1 MKINRITGSS
11 REGQIKPEWKG
22 WLGERFG
29 NHFAQI
35 STDTTLKLKMAVR
48 DVSRLKR
55 GCVPPD
61 IEEWC
66 KKFLMPPQTVPDLN
80 FILGYDNEEGHIPG
94 SIETDQNLQAYINKY
109 PEDWEVVK
117 RACGLQRSKSR
128 HACGFVIAN
137 KPIDD
142 FIPLITVSDTK
153 CTDFT
158 AESVEAVGG
167 LKMDFLKISILQDI
181 IGCLKLANERRMI
194 KLEDRMINGRLVPAH
209 RLIPD
214 PISGDLVDI
223 WDLPEDQDVFVEIA
237 EGKTE
242 TVFQLGSEGAIQWL
256 PNFNHLKPNGKRV
269 IDSIE
274 AIADFNALNRP
285 GPLDI
290 FVTNPETG
298 SRHNM
303 LIEYTRRARGLPG
316 SKDVLPILD
325 QLIPETHGVMIYQE
339 QLQKIYQYCTDCTG
353 TEAEEFRTNTA
364 KKKKEKVD
372 KAYPKFM
379 ERAGAKLGEQD
390 AQALWDFMVSWSR
403 YGFNKSHS
411 ISYSV
416 ISYACSWL
424 KHHYN
429 LEWWCSILQHATKD
443 EINEKFWKYCG
454 HLVLLPDLQLS
465 GPVWTI
471 EGDKIRAPLSI
482 LHGVGDKA
490 FAQLVK
496 GAPYAS
502 LEGFSREIV
511 RHKKDSKEIKPVKN
525 KKTGEYQD
533 KEVWGRSAINSG
545 MVYSMMVSGCLDSI
559 TKEFVTPKAAFDEF
573 ARLLKTISKEEGG
586 KAPSIKKVEDLDA
599 LSRYQLRKKILP
611 AWGDDLR
618 PTILAAELPPFLLVK
633 NSKLYCSWAFYGKV
647 HEESVIGLEK
657 LNELCYASDIPDG
670 GYVASVIAYVEDKRD
685 FNWGPNKSKQGCSF
699 TLEVGAGKFDF
710 CWWPDKEGLLPD
722 TVRAIHPG
730 QIIVARLSKFSAE
743 KPFTIQNIKVIRDI
757 LKEEQ
762 DGATTE
768 E

>member
-1 MKINRITGSS
+1 MKIARIIGSS
-11 REGQIKPEWKG
+11 KEGQIKPEWKG

-29 NHFAQI
+29 DHYAQI
-35 STDTTLKLKMAVR
+35 STDTTLRLKMAIR
-48 DVSRLKR
+48 DVSRFKR

-66 KKFLMPPQTVPDLN
+66 KKLLLPPQGVNDLN
-80 FILGYDNEEGHIPG
+80 FVLGYETDEGYVPG
-94 SIETDQNLQAYINKY
+94 SIEIDQNLQAYINKY
-109 PEDWEVVK
+109 PQDWEVVK

-158 AESVEAVGG
+158 SESVEVVGG

-181 IGCLKLANERRMI
+181 IECLRLVNERRKI
-194 KLEDRMINGRLVPAH
+194 DLKEQRINGKLVPAH

-214 PISGDLVDI
+214 PISGNMVDI
-223 WDLPEDQDVFVEIA
+223 WDLPEDQSVFIEIA

-256 PNFNHLKPNGKRV
+256 PNFNHPKPDGNLV

-290 FVTNPETG
+290 FVTNPENN
-298 SRHNM
+298 SKHNM
-303 LIEYTRRARGLPG
+303 LVEYTRRARGLPG

-325 QLIPETHGVMIYQE
+325 QLIPETYGVMIFQE

-379 ERAGAKLGEQD
+379 ERASTKLGEQD
-390 AQALWDFMVSWSR
+390 AQSLWDFMVSWSR

-465 GPVWTI
+465 KAAWTI
-471 EGDKIRAPLSI
+471 EGDKIRAPLSV

-490 FAQLVK
+490 FSQLMK
-496 GAPYAS
+496 GSPYPA
-502 LEGFSREIV
+502 LEDFARSIV
-511 RHKKDSKEIKPVKN
+511 MHRKNNKAIKPVKN

-533 KEVWGRSAINSG
+533 KEVWGRSAINTG

-559 TKEFVTPKAAFDEF
+559 TKEFTTPKAAFDEF
-573 ARLLKTISKEEGG
+573 TKLLKTISKEEGG
-586 KAPSIKKVEDLDA
+586 KAPSVKKVQDLDA
-599 LSRYQLRKKILP
+599 LARYQLRKSILP
-611 AWGDDLR
+611 AWGSDLR
-618 PTILAAELPPFLLVK
+618 STILAAELPPYLLVK
-633 NSKLYCSWAFYGKV
+633 NEQLYCSWAFYGKV

-657 LNELCYASDIPDG
+657 LNELCYATEIPDG
-670 GYVASVIAYVEDKRD
+670 GYVASVVAYVEDKRD
-685 FNWGPNKSKQGCSF
+685 FNWGSGKTKQGTSI
-699 TLEVGAGKFDF
+699 TIEVGAGKFDF
-710 CWWPDKEGLLPD
+710 CWWPDKDGQLPD
-722 TVRAIHPG
+722 NSKTIKPG

-743 KPFTIQNIKVIRDI
+743 KPFTFQNVKIIREP
-757 LKEEQ
+757 LKEES
-762 DGATTE
+762 DDTTE